1 VGLPVQQTVDQV
13 GGFVCT
19 IISSCDLLLPNVIN
33 LCGILTR
40 LHLIKMNSLPYN
52 EYHSHNKYTLLM
64 KGNQEGKIQKGKCFK
79 ENKCIHHNTQIN
91 INNTALK

>member
-1 VGLPVQQTVDQV
+1 MGLPVQQTVDQV

-52 EYHSHNKYTLLM
+52 EDCGTVVVITGYTFV
-64 KGNQEGKIQKGKCFK
+64 I
-79 ENKCIHHNTQIN
+79 T
-91 INNTALK
+91 